1 MICFYL
7 TNREREKSP
16 IKMEIYF
23 KGKHY
28 SKYIGESV
36 DTAMWNT
43 KKQVS
48 RVTSSYPEGSLI
60 NSQIE
65 KWRAAATET
74 IEHFK
79 ERMSAPSASEFK
91 EELEKRRFKDGYR
104 TPSSVVEY
112 FDTFI
117 ARYEKTR
124 SSGRVKHYKLAK
136 NILADY
142 QSAKKTT
149 ITFEDINQDFYNR
162 FTEWFYGKGHSANYL
177 GETIKVL
184 KLVVN
189 EAMIVDKL
197 HSNIDFKSRGFM
209 APSSQVD
216 SIYLTEDELLKM
228 HNLTI
233 DETKI
238 KECFEGIDPWQ
249 TQRKLKAYSKAR
261 DMFLIGAFTGLRVSD
276 YSRLMPENITDK
288 VRIQAKKTGIKSV
301 IPIHWVV
308 QEIIDNGYDFSTTMT
323 DQKLNKHIKE
333 VAKMACITE
342 EVTYTRNSGGKAVQ
356 LSSPKYELI
365 SSHTAR
371 RSFATNAYKAGIPT
385 VSIMKITGHKKEST
399 FLKYI
404 KISEEE
410 NAEMLMTHSFFTKPT
425 AKTTEEENAEGNA
438 EVKNNDET

>member
-7 TNREREKSP
+7 TNKEREKSP
-16 IKMEIYF
+16 IKMEVYF

-36 DTAMWNT
+36 FTAMWNT
-43 KKQVS
+43 KKQAS
-48 RVTSSYPEGSLI
+48 RVTASYPEGALI
-60 NSQIE
+60 NAQIE
-65 KWRAAATET
+65 KWRTAAIET

-79 ERMSAPSASEFK
+79 ERMSPPSSSEFK

-104 TPSSVVEY
+104 TPSSLVDY
-112 FDTFI
+112 FEIFI

-124 SSGRVKHYKLAK
+124 SPGRVKHYRLAR
-136 NILADY
+136 NILAEY
-142 QSAKKTT
+142 QAYKKTN
-149 ITFEDINQDFYNR
+149 IMFEDINQDFYNS
-162 FTEWFYGKGHSANYL
+162 FTEWFYSRGHSANYL

-197 HSNIDFKSRGFM
+197 HSNIDFKSRGFS

-216 SIYLTEDELLKM
+216 SIYLTEQELLKM
-228 HNLTI
+228 HSLEINETTI
-233 DETKI
+233 A
-238 KECFEGIDPWQ
+238 ECFKGIDSWQ
-249 TQRKLKAYSKAR
+249 TTRKIRAYSKAR

-308 QEIIDNGYDFSTTMT
+308 KEIIDRGYDFTTSMT

-333 VAKMACITE
+333 VARMAGITE
-342 EVTYTRNSGGKAVQ
+342 EVTYTRNVGGKPVQ
-356 LSSPKYELI
+356 LSAPKCDLI

-385 VSIMKITGHKKEST
+385 VAIMKITGHKKEST

-410 NAEMLMTHSFFTKPT
+410 NAEMLMTHSFFTRPG
-425 AKTTEEENAEGNA
+425 AEGNA

>member
-7 TNREREKSP
+7 TNRERDKSP

-36 DTAMWNT
+36 NTAMWNT
-43 KKQVS
+43 KKQMS
-48 RVTSSYPEGSLI
+48 RVTSSYQEGALI

-65 KWRAAATET
+65 KWRTAASET
-74 IEHFK
+74 LEFFK
-79 ERMSAPSASEFK
+79 DRVSPPSASEFK
-91 EELEKRRFKDGYR
+91 SELEKRRFKEGYR
-104 TPSSVVEY
+104 APSSVVDY

-124 SSGRVKHYKLAK
+124 SPGRVKHYRLAK
-136 NILADY
+136 NILALY
-142 QSAKKTT
+142 QKEKKLS
-149 ITFEDINQDFYNR
+149 ITFEDINQDFYNS
-162 FTEWFYGKGHSANYL
+162 FTEWFYGKGHSSNYL

-184 KLVVN
+184 RLIVN

-197 HSNIDFKSRGFM
+197 HSNMDFKSRGFA

-216 SIYLTEDELLKM
+216 SVYLNEQELLKI

-233 DETKI
+233 NETFI
-238 KECFEGIDPWQ
+238 KESFKDIDIWQ
-249 TQRKLKAYSKAR
+249 TQRKIKAYTKAR

-276 YSRLMPENITDK
+276 YSRLLPENITDK

-308 QEIIDNGYDFSTTMT
+308 QEIIDRGYDFSTTMT

-333 VAKMACITE
+333 VARLAGITE
-342 EVTYTRNSGGKAVQ
+342 EITYTKNVGGKPVQ

-410 NAEMLMTHSFFTKPT
+410 NAEILMSHSFFTK
-425 AKTTEEENAEGNA
+425 KVAEGNA

>member
-1 MICFYL
+1 MICFYI

-36 DTAMWNT
+36 ETAMWNT

-60 NSQIE
+60 NAQVE
-65 KWRAAATET
+65 KWRTAAAET

-91 EELEKRRFKDGYR
+91 EELEKRRFKEGYR
-104 TPSSVVEY
+104 TPTSVVEY

-124 SSGRVKHYKLAK
+124 SPGRVKHYKLAK

-142 QSAKKTT
+142 QSAKKDT

-162 FTEWFYGKGHSANYL
+162 FTEWFYSKGHSANYL

-197 HSNIDFKSRGFM
+197 HSNIDFKSRGFL

-216 SIYLTEDELLKM
+216 SIYLTEDELLRIHGLK
-228 HNLTI
+228 I
-233 DETKI
+233 DETFIAESFKD
-238 KECFEGIDPWQ
+238 IDIWQ
-249 TQRKLKAYSKAR
+249 TQRKIKAYNKAR

-308 QEIIDNGYDFSTTMT
+308 QEIIDRGYDFSTTMT

-333 VAKMACITE
+333 VARLAGITE
-342 EVTYTRNSGGKAVQ
+342 EVTYTKNVGGKTVQ
-356 LSSPKYELI
+356 LSSPKCELI

-410 NAEMLMTHSFFTKPT
+410 NAEMLMSHSFFTKR
-425 AKTTEEENAEGNA
+425 NAEGNA

>member
-36 DTAMWNT
+36 ETSMWNT

-48 RVTSSYPEGSLI
+48 RVTASYPEGSLI
-60 NSQIE
+60 NAQIE
-65 KWRAAATET
+65 KWRTAASET

-79 ERMSAPSASEFK
+79 ERMSAPSSSEFK

-104 TPSSVVEY
+104 TPTTLVPY

-117 ARYEKTR
+117 TRYDKTR
-124 SSGRVKHYKLAK
+124 SPGRVKHYKLAR
-136 NILADY
+136 NIVSEY
-142 QSAKKTT
+142 QSEKKVTLH
-149 ITFEDINQDFYNR
+149 FEDINQDFYNS
-162 FTEWFYGKGHSANYL
+162 FTEWFYSKGHSANYL

-197 HSNIDFKSRGFM
+197 HSNIDFKSRGFS
-209 APSSQVD
+209 APSAQVD
-216 SIYLTEDELLKM
+216 SIYLTEDELLKI
-228 HNLTI
+228 HNLEISEIT
-233 DETKI
+233 I
-238 KECFEGIDPWQ
+238 KECFNDIDKWQ

-276 YSRLMPENITDK
+276 YSRLLPENITDK

-308 QEIIDNGYDFSTTMT
+308 QEIIDRGYDFSTTMT

-333 VAKMACITE
+333 VAKMAGISD
-342 EVTYTRNSGGKAVQ
+342 EVTYTKNVGGKPVQ

-410 NAEMLMTHSFFTKPT
+410 NADMLMTHSFFTKP
-425 AKTTEEENAEGNA
+425 KAEGNA

>member
-1 MICFYL
+1 MICFYI

-36 DTAMWNT
+36 ETAMWNT
-43 KKQVS
+43 KKQIS
-48 RVTSSYPEGSLI
+48 RVTASYPEGSLI
-60 NSQIE
+60 NAQVE
-65 KWRAAATET
+65 KWRTAATET

-79 ERMSAPSASEFK
+79 ERMSAPSSSEFK

-104 TPSSVVEY
+104 TPSSIVEY
-112 FDTFI
+112 FSTFI
-117 ARYEKTR
+117 SRYEKTR
-124 SSGRVKHYKLAK
+124 SPGRVKHYKLAQG
-136 NILADY
+136 ILSDY

-149 ITFEDINQDFYNR
+149 ITFEDINQDFYNK
-162 FTEWFYGKGHSANYL
+162 FTEWFYEKGHSANYL

-197 HSNIDFKSRGFM
+197 HSNIDFKSRGFS

-216 SIYLTEDELLKM
+216 SIYLTEEELLKI

-233 DETKI
+233 DETFI
-238 KECFEGIDPWQ
+238 KESFEGIDIWQ
-249 TQRKLKAYSKAR
+249 TQRKVKAYNKAR

-276 YSRLMPENITDK
+276 YSRLLPENITDK

-308 QEIIDNGYDFSTTMT
+308 QEIIDRGYDFSTTMT

-333 VAKMACITE
+333 VARLACITE
-342 EVTYTRNSGGKAVQ
+342 EVTYTKNVGGKPVQ

-410 NAEMLMTHSFFTKPT
+410 NAEMLMSHSFFTRP
-425 AKTTEEENAEGNA
+425 NAEGNA
-438 EVKNNDET
+438 EVKYNDET

>member
-36 DTAMWNT
+36 DTSMWNT
-43 KKQVS
+43 KKQMS
-48 RVTSSYPEGSLI
+48 RVTSSYQEGSLI

-65 KWRAAATET
+65 KWRTAASET
-74 IEHFK
+74 IEYFK
-79 ERMSAPSASEFK
+79 DRISPPSASEFK
-91 EELEKRRFKDGYR
+91 SELEKRRFKDGYR
-104 TPSSVVEY
+104 TPSSVVDY

-124 SSGRVKHYKLAK
+124 SPGRVKHYRLAK
-136 NILADY
+136 NILTQY
-142 QSAKKTT
+142 QKEKKLS
-149 ITFEDINQDFYNR
+149 ITFEDINQDFYNS
-162 FTEWFYGKGHSANYL
+162 FTDWFYGKGHSSNYL
-177 GETIKVL
+177 GETIKVIRL
-184 KLVVN
+184 IVN

-197 HSNIDFKSRGFM
+197 HTNMDFKSRGFA
-209 APSSQVD
+209 APSSHVD
-216 SIYLTEDELLKM
+216 SVYLTEEELLSM
-228 HNLTI
+228 HNMTI
-233 DETKI
+233 DETLI
-238 KECFEGIDPWQ
+238 KECFKSEDGTTPDTWQ
-249 TQRKLKAYSKAR
+249 TRRKILAYTKAR
-261 DMFLIGAFTGLRVSD
+261 DMFLIGAFTGLRISD

-308 QEIIDNGYDFSTTMT
+308 KEIIDRGYDFSTTMT

-333 VAKMACITE
+333 VARMAGITE
-342 EVTYTRNSGGKAVQ
+342 EVTYTKNVGGKTIQ
-356 LSSPKYELI
+356 MSSPKYELI

-410 NAEMLMTHSFFTKPT
+410 NAEMLMSHSFFTK
-425 AKTTEEENAEGNA
+425 KTAEGIA

>member
-36 DTAMWNT
+36 ETAMWNT
-43 KKQVS
+43 KKQAS
-48 RVTSSYPEGSLI
+48 RVTASYPEGSLI

-65 KWRAAATET
+65 KWRTAASET

-79 ERMSAPSASEFK
+79 DMMYPPPSDEFK
-91 EELEKRRFKDGYR
+91 EELDRRRFKEGYR
-104 TPSSVVEY
+104 TSTLLLDY
-112 FDTFI
+112 FDVFI
-117 ARYEKTR
+117 KRYENTR
-124 SSGRVKHYKLAK
+124 SPGRVKHYKLAK
-136 NILADY
+136 NIMSEY
-142 QSAKKTT
+142 QSEKKATLR
-149 ITFEDINQDFYNR
+149 FEDINQDFYNR
-162 FTEWFYGKGHSANYL
+162 FTEWFYSKGHSANYL
-177 GETIKVL
+177 GQTIKVL
-184 KLVVN
+184 KVIVN
-189 EAMIVDKL
+189 EAMMVDKL
-197 HSNIDFKSRGFM
+197 HSNNDFKSRGFL
-209 APSSQVD
+209 APSLQVD
-216 SIYLTEDELLKM
+216 SIYLTEEELIKL
-228 HNLTI
+228 HNLEINETTI
-233 DETKI
+233 QESFK
-238 KECFEGIDPWQ
+238 GIDVWQ
-249 TQRKLKAYSKAR
+249 TKRKIRAYSKAR

-276 YSRLMPENITDK
+276 YSRLMPEHITDK

-308 QEIIDNGYDFSTTMT
+308 QEIIDRGYDFSTTMT
-323 DQKLNKHIKE
+323 EQKLNKHIKE
-333 VAKMACITE
+333 VAKLAGITE
-342 EVTYTRNSGGKAVQ
+342 EVTYTKNKGGKPVQ

-385 VSIMKITGHKKEST
+385 ISIMKITGHKKEST

-410 NAEMLMTHSFFTKPT
+410 NAELLMTHSFFMRP
-425 AKTTEEENAEGNA
+425 NAEEKAEGKA

>member
-7 TNREREKSP
+7 TNRGREKSP

-48 RVTSSYPEGSLI
+48 RVTASYPEGSLI
-60 NSQIE
+60 NSQVE
-65 KWRAAATET
+65 KWRTAASET

-79 ERMSAPSASEFK
+79 DRMSPPSSDEFK

-104 TPSSVVEY
+104 TPTSLVLY

-124 SSGRVKHYKLAK
+124 SPGRVKHYTLAR
-136 NILADY
+136 NIISEY
-142 QSAKKTT
+142 QSEKKVTLH
-149 ITFEDINQDFYNR
+149 FEDINQDFYNR
-162 FTEWFYGKGHSANYL
+162 FTEWFYSKGHSANYL

-184 KLVVN
+184 KLVIN

-197 HSNIDFKSRGFM
+197 HSNIDFKSRGFL

-216 SIYLTEDELLKM
+216 SIYLTEDELLKL
-228 HNLTI
+228 HNLQINETTI
-233 DETKI
+233 QES
-238 KECFEGIDPWQ
+238 FEGIDIWQ
-249 TQRKLKAYSKAR
+249 TQRKIKAYTKGR

-276 YSRLMPENITDK
+276 YSRLLPENITDK

-308 QEIIDNGYDFSTTMT
+308 QEIIDRGYDFSTTMT

-333 VAKMACITE
+333 VAKMAGITE
-342 EVTYTRNSGGKAVQ
+342 EVTYTKNVGGKPVQ

-410 NAEMLMTHSFFTKPT
+410 NAEMLMSHSFFTKP
-425 AKTTEEENAEGNA
+425 NAEGSA

>member
-7 TNREREKSP
+7 TNRQREKSP

-36 DTAMWNT
+36 ETAMWNT
-43 KKQVS
+43 KKQAS

-60 NSQIE
+60 NAQIE

-79 ERMSAPSASEFK
+79 ERMSAPSVSEFK

-104 TPSSVVEY
+104 TPTSLVLY
-112 FDTFI
+112 FDTFMS
-117 ARYEKTR
+117 RYEKTR
-124 SSGRVKHYKLAK
+124 SAGRVKHYRLAK
-136 NILADY
+136 NIISEY
-142 QSAKKTT
+142 QSEKKTT
-149 ITFEDINQDFYNR
+149 LHFEDINQDFYNR
-162 FTEWFYGKGHSANYL
+162 FTEWFYSKGHSANYL

-184 KLVVN
+184 KLVIN

-197 HSNIDFKSRGFM
+197 HSNIDFKSRGFS

-216 SIYLTEDELLKM
+216 SIYLTENELLRL
-228 HNLTI
+228 HSLVIN
-233 DETKI
+233 ETTI
-238 KECFEGIDPWQ
+238 KECFSDIDSWQ
-249 TQRKLKAYSKAR
+249 TQRKLKAYTKAR

-276 YSRLMPENITDK
+276 YSRLSQENITDK

-333 VAKMACITE
+333 VARMAGISE
-342 EVTYTRNSGGKAVQ
+342 EVTYTKNIGGKPVQ

-410 NAEMLMTHSFFTKPT
+410 NAEMLMRHSFFMKP
-425 AKTTEEENAEGNA
+425 KAEGNA

>member
-7 TNREREKSP
+7 TNRGREKSP

-43 KKQVS
+43 KKQAS
-48 RVTSSYPEGSLI
+48 RVTASYPEGSLI
-60 NSQIE
+60 NSQVE
-65 KWRAAATET
+65 KWRTAASET

-79 ERMSAPSASEFK
+79 DRMSPPSSDEFK

-104 TPSSVVEY
+104 TPTSLVDY

-117 ARYEKTR
+117 KRYEKTR
-124 SSGRVKHYKLAK
+124 SPGRVKHYRLAK
-136 NILADY
+136 NIITEY
-142 QSAKKTT
+142 QSEKKVTLR
-149 ITFEDINQDFYNR
+149 FEDINQDFYNR
-162 FTEWFYGKGHSANYL
+162 FTEWFYLKGHSANYL

-184 KLVVN
+184 KLVIN

-197 HSNIDFKSRGFM
+197 HSNIDFKSRGFL

-216 SIYLTEDELLKM
+216 SIYLTEDELLKL
-228 HNLTI
+228 HNLEINETTI
-233 DETKI
+233 QES
-238 KECFEGIDPWQ
+238 FEGIDIWQ
-249 TQRKLKAYSKAR
+249 TQRKIKAYTKAR

-276 YSRLMPENITDK
+276 YSRLLPENITDK

-308 QEIIDNGYDFSTTMT
+308 QEIIDRGYDFSTTMT

-333 VAKMACITE
+333 VAKLAGISE
-342 EVTYTRNSGGKAVQ
+342 EVTYTKNVGGKAVQ

-410 NAEMLMTHSFFTKPT
+410 NAEMLMTHSFFTKP
-425 AKTTEEENAEGNA
+425 NAEGNA

>member
-36 DTAMWNT
+36 ETSMWNT

-60 NSQIE
+60 NAQIE
-65 KWRAAATET
+65 KWRTAASET
-74 IEHFK
+74 IEYFK
-79 ERMSAPSASEFK
+79 DSLYPPTSSEFK
-91 EELEKRRFKDGYR
+91 EQLEKLRFKDKYKA
-104 TPSSVVEY
+104 PSSLVEY

-117 ARYEKTR
+117 ARNSKTR
-124 SSGRVKHYKLAK
+124 SAGRVKHYYLAK
-136 NILADY
+136 NILSKY
-142 QSAKKTT
+142 QSSKKVL
-149 ITFEDINQDFYNR
+149 ITFDNINQDFYNE
-162 FTEWFYGKGHSANYL
+162 FTEWFYSQGLSSNYL
-177 GETIKVL
+177 GATIKII
-184 KLVVN
+184 KLIVN
-189 EAMIVDKL
+189 EAMIIDKL
-197 HSNIDFKSRGFM
+197 HNNIDFKGRGFT

-216 SIYLTEDELLKM
+216 SIYLTEDELLKI
-228 HNLTI
+228 HNLKI
-233 DETKI
+233 DETTI
-238 KECFEGIDPWQ
+238 AESFEGIDSWQ
-249 TQRKLKAYSKAR
+249 TQRKIKAFSKAR

-276 YSRLMPENITDK
+276 YSRLAPENITDK

-308 QEIIDNGYDFSTTMT
+308 QEIIDNGYDFTTTMT

-333 VAKMACITE
+333 VARLAGITE
-342 EVTYTRNSGGKAVQ
+342 TIAYTKNVGGKPVQ
-356 LSSPKYELI
+356 MSSHKYELI
-365 SSHTAR
+365 TSHTAR

-385 VSIMKITGHKKEST
+385 IAIMKITGHHKETT

-410 NAEMLMTHSFFTKPT
+410 NAEMLQSHSFF
-425 AKTTEEENAEGNA
+425 AKRTSEENAEGNA
-438 EVKNNDET
+438 EAKNNYEI

>member
-36 DTAMWNT
+36 ETAMWNT

-48 RVTSSYPEGSLI
+48 RVTASYPEGSLI
-60 NSQIE
+60 NAQID
-65 KWRAAATET
+65 KWRTAATET
-74 IEHFK
+74 IEYFK
-79 ERMSAPSASEFK
+79 DSLYPPTSPEFK
-91 EELEKRRFKDGYR
+91 EQLEKQRFKDKYKA
-104 TPSSVVEY
+104 PSSLVDY

-117 ARYEKTR
+117 TRHSKTR
-124 SSGRVKHYKLAK
+124 SAGRVKHYHLAK
-136 NILADY
+136 NILSKY
-142 QSAKKTT
+142 QSFRKT
-149 ITFEDINQDFYNR
+149 IVTFDNINQDFYND
-162 FTEWFYGKGHSANYL
+162 FTEWFYSQELSSNYL
-177 GETIKVL
+177 GAIIKIIRL
-184 KLVVN
+184 ITN
-189 EAMIVDKL
+189 EAMIIDKL
-197 HSNIDFKSRGFM
+197 HDNIDFKGRGFT

-216 SIYLTEDELLKM
+216 SIYLTEEELLKI
-228 HNLTI
+228 HNLEINETTI
-233 DETKI
+233 SESFIGIDSWQTKRKI
-238 KECFEGIDPWQ
+238 KAF
-249 TQRKLKAYSKAR
+249 SKAR

-276 YSRLMPENITDK
+276 YSRLAPENITDK

-308 QEIIDNGYDFSTTMT
+308 QEIIDNGYDFSTSMT

-333 VAKMACITE
+333 VAKLSGITDTI
-342 EVTYTRNSGGKAVQ
+342 TYTKNIGGKQVQ

-365 SSHTAR
+365 TSHTAR

-385 VSIMKITGHKKEST
+385 IAIMKITGHRKEST

-410 NAEMLMTHSFFTKPT
+410 NAEMLMSHSFFAKPN
-425 AKTTEEENAEGNA
+425 AEENAEGKA